1 MAASAG
7 TFADTP
13 VVVVPAGRLRL
24 DRDLPIIPTA
34 ILVLLVAT
42 AIFANFLTPYDP
54 TVPVAGSRVF
64 APPFWMEGG
73 SLATPLGTDFQG
85 RDLLSRLIYGARVSL
100 IVAITGTA
108 VAGGIGM
115 ALGIMAGYF
124 GGLVDQAIM
133 RLTDAWLAL
142 PTLVF
147 AIFLAALMGA
157 GISNIII
164 VFGLI
169 YWTRYARVIRGEVLS
184 LRERDFIRL
193 AQVAGL
199 SKTKLIVRHIVPN
212 VLNTW
217 MVLASLTV
225 GVVIVIEA
233 SLSFLGL
240 GVPPPTPAWGRMLA
254 EARSTLMAGQWWL
267 TVFPG
272 LCISAVVLAA
282 NLFGDWLRVKLDPQ
296 QRNL

>member
-1 MAASAG
+1 MAVEVQPLPRAG
-7 TFADTP
+7 IAAPSF
-13 VVVVPAGRLRL
+13 GGLRVL
-24 DRDLPIIPTA
+24 RELPLLPTA
-34 ILVLLVAT
+34 VLVLLVFT
-42 AIFANFLTPYDP
+42 AVFAGLLAPYDP
-54 TVPVAGSRVF
+54 TVPVAGARIF

-73 SLATPLGTDFQG
+73 SLSIPLGTDFQG
-85 RDLLSRLIYGARVSL
+85 RDVLSRLIYGARVSL
-100 IVAITGTA
+100 VVAITGTA
-108 VAGGIGM
+108 VAGFIGM
-115 ALGIMAGYF
+115 VMGILAGYL
-124 GGLVDQAIM
+124 GGWVDQVIM

-142 PTLVF
+142 PSLVF
-147 AIFLAALMGA
+147 AIFLAALMGP
-157 GISNIII
+157 GISNIVI

-169 YWTRYARVIRGEVLS
+169 YWTRYARVIRGEVLT
-184 LRERDFIRL
+184 LRERDFVRL
-193 AQVAGL
+193 AQVAGI
-199 SKTKLIVRHIVPN
+199 SKLKLIIRHIVPN

-225 GVVIVIEA
+225 GVVIIIEA

-272 LCISAVVLAA
+272 ICISLVVLAA

>member
-282 NLFGDWLRVKLDPQ
+282 NLFGDWMRVKLDPQ